1 MTDNYVD
8 INAFV
13 DFIESLRIDTDL
25 MVKKINEND
34 LVTVVECG
42 LSLALTV
49 AQFTNP
55 EQCESTQFQ
64 TIESFYDKF
73 SDMFSR

>member
-13 DFIESLRIDTDL
+13 EFMESLRIDTDL

-49 AQFTNP
+49 AQFIDP
-55 EQCESTQFQ
+55 EQCEGVKFQ

-73 SDMFSR
+73 SDMFGH